1 MPRTLLQPWALAALA
16 APLAIAPCFA
26 QTDPSPTAP
35 VPAST
40 PFGASPN
47 APRPPA
53 DGSPVMP
60 DRRPGQANQAHP
72 NVQAG
77 GLSLNDSGAQY
88 SSESRDTRLNAS
100 IGRDWGGGS
109 SLRGGVDYARL
120 LNDRWAVGGNF
131 IASIE
136 HQEVVLNGLYSPSKD
151 LHFGLSLGWLRDT
164 DTYQFYSGPDD
175 VSVDQ
180 ASALARVIKRFDE
193 GSWLT
198 QLNGSVYMARARKPD
213 VPDAV
218 MVEETPTLI
227 RFLVDPR
234 EIAPGRLQGF
244 NVGMGFRP
252 WANAE
257 LKLSLGRETLRYHFQ
272 DGSGEKDSR
281 TTAGLGYT
289 HSLPGCWQ
297 LEGNANTGVAGDRLS
312 FGVRH
317 GLWNVALARDGGALG
332 MKART
337 SLVVGVD
344 VPLGSNHQ
352 ARCAAGAG
360 LRQSLDLRRLDEV
373 FQRPREL
380 PSRALAKVDLTATPF
395 VLASLDKAG
404 LGGSTVTATPDDL
417 IIKLPTPAAT
427 VAQLSFNG
435 QPTSNLGSD
444 GRPLVWVQDG
454 ALHIGIRRFPNPGAG
469 AATPVSVIVV
479 MADTS
484 LTLVNFNAVGF

>member
-1 MPRTLLQPWALAALA
+1 MAALA

-26 QTDPSPTAP
+26 QTDPGPAAP
-35 VPAST
+35 VPAAI

-60 DRRPGQANQAHP
+60 DRRPGQASQAHP
-72 NVQAG
+72 AVQAG

-120 LNDRWAVGGNF
+120 LNDQWAVGGNF

-198 QLNGSVYMARARKPD
+198 QLNGAVYMARARKPD

-218 MVEETPTLI
+218 MVEESPTLI

-244 NVGMGFRP
+244 NVGMGFSP

-281 TTAGLGYT
+281 TTAGLGYA

-297 LEGNANTGVAGDRLS
+297 LEGSANTGVAGDRLS

-317 GLWNVALARDGGALG
+317 GMWNVALARDGGVLG

-344 VPLGSNHQ
+344 VPLGSNPA
-352 ARCAAGAG
+352 ARCAAGTG
-360 LRQSLDLRRLDEV
+360 LRQSRDVRRLDEV

-395 VLASLDKAG
+395 VLASLDKAS

-417 IIKLPTPAAT
+417 IIKLPTPAAN

-435 QPTSNLGSD
+435 LPTGNLGSD

-469 AATPVSVIVV
+469 SVTPVSVIVV
-479 MADTS
+479 MADAS
-484 LTLVNFNAVGF
+484 LTLVTFNAVGF

>member
-1 MPRTLLQPWALAALA
+1 MAALA
-16 APLAIAPCFA
+16 APLAIAPCCA
-26 QTDPSPTAP
+26 QADPGPAAP
-35 VPAST
+35 VPAAS
-40 PFGASPN
+40 PFGASPK

-60 DRRPGQANQAHP
+60 DRRPGQASQAHP
-72 NVQAG
+72 AVQAG

-109 SLRGGVDYARL
+109 GLRAGVDYARL
-120 LNDRWAVGGNF
+120 LNDQWAVGGNF

-136 HQEVVLNGLYSPSKD
+136 HQEVVLNGLYSPSQD
-151 LHFGLSLGWLRDT
+151 LHLGLSLGWLRDT
-164 DTYQFYSGPDD
+164 DTYPFYSGPAD

-180 ASALARVIKRFDE
+180 ASLLARAIKRFDE

-198 QLNGSVYMARARKPD
+198 QLSGSVYMARARKPD

-218 MVEETPTLI
+218 MVEESPTLI

-244 NVGMGFRP
+244 NVGMGLRP

-257 LKLSLGRETLRYHFQ
+257 LKLSLGRETLRYRFQ
-272 DGSGEKDSR
+272 DGSGERDRR

-297 LEGNANTGVAGDRLS
+297 FEGNANTSVAGDRLS
-312 FGVRH
+312 LGVRH
-317 GLWNVALARDGGALG
+317 GLWNVALARDGGASG

-344 VPLGSNHQ
+344 VPLGRNHP

-360 LRQSLDLRRLDEV
+360 ARPARDVRRLDEV

-395 VLASLDKAG
+395 VLASLDTAG

-417 IIKLPTPAAT
+417 IIKLPSPAT
-427 VAQLSFNG
+427 NVAQLSFNG
-435 QPTSNLGSD
+435 LPTGNQGSD

-469 AATPVSVIVV
+469 SAIPVSVIVV
-479 MADTS
+479 MADAS
-484 LTLVNFNAVGF
+484 LTLVTFNAVGF